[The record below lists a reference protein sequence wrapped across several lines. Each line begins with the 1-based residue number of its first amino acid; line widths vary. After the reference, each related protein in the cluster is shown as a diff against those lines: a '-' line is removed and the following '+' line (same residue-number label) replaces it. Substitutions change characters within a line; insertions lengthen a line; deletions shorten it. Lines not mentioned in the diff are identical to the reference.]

1 MQYSEKQ
8 QIYLL
13 SGEFSETAQGLK
25 TGLPLPYFASVM
37 AAKALLVLTNPLHP
51 MYSKVNKFLTEGPV
65 WMVDKLP
72 LYWIHRIMYNAP
84 TTDEFH
90 YEQIE
95 WLLEIIADGLRTAA
109 VSDFFDFTLL
119 VTHT

>member
-1 MQYSEKQ
+1 MPYSEKQ

-13 SGEFSETAQGLK
+13 SGEFTETAQGLEP
-25 TGLPLPYFASVM
+25 GLPLPHFASVM

-84 TTDEFH
+84 TIDESH
-90 YEQIE
+90 YKQLE
-95 WLLEIIADGLRTAA
+95 WLLETMADGLRTAA
-109 VSDFFDFTLL
+109 VSDSSDLPC
-119 VTHT
+119 